1 VSSGDLRNYRYLNDT
16 VERLLP
22 GHMYEVDINADPARF
37 LDWDKSLAGQPPDVL
52 TALQKLGQPTGLPA
66 GYRLRQT
73 GSGDYMVADALG
85 MGVTGKGG
93 VVARGRTP
101 EDALRLY
108 LPSGEEFYKGLARK
122 EINGDWGA
130 PGDFAQRLASD
141 RLREAGIPGIRYLD
155 QGSRGAGQGS
165 SNYAVF
171 DDKLIS
177 ILRKY
182 GIAGLLGGGSAAT
195 AAQDY

>member
-1 VSSGDLRNYRYLNDT
+1 MA
-16 VERLLP
+16 EKMKP

-37 LDWDKSLAGQPPDVL
+37 LDWDKPLYR
-52 TALQKLGQPTGLPA
+52 QPTGVQEALGWTPK
-66 GYRLRQT
+66 LRAEYDAT
-73 GSGDYMVADALG
+73 TRGVDDALLNTLTRDSDPAAIDVFSRRAHELNRIAG
-85 MGVTGKGG
+85 TPRDATGADIVKGNS
-93 VVARGRTP
+93 VFDR
-101 EDALRLY
+101 
-108 LPSGEEFYKGLARK
+108 
-122 EINGDWGA
+122 
-130 PGDFAQRLASD
+130 ASD
-141 RLREAGIPGIRYLD
+141 AARSADLLNRGIPGIRYLD

-182 GIAGLLGGGSAAT
+182 GIAGLLGGSGAAA

>member
-1 VSSGDLRNYRYLNDT
+1 MVADNILKQG
-16 VERLLP
+16 